1 MGIGGVVKIA
11 DFAELG
17 RTGGAARQEDGAGM
31 CSAPEV
37 LRKVV
42 RRRRAAA
49 AAALR
54 RYLQCERACRLP

>member
-31 CSAPEV
+31 YSAPEV
-37 LRKVV
+37 LRKVQ
-42 RRRRAAA
+42 RRRR